1 VARFVLSA
9 SVFLHRDGEILIL
22 KRAGGYAGGGWFVPG
37 GHVEFGETP
46 LAAAVRETEEE
57 AGIALDPDSLSLVGI
72 TTFYPEPDV
81 QRHGVI
87 FVAPCPAEAECVLN
101 EEHVG
106 FRWVTPAYYCRRFLD
121 EERMR
126 ALGIG
131 EDLILTT
138 RETRRVTEAVM
149 RALGIAVQ
157 PGAAPR

>member
-1 VARFVLSA
+1 MPRFVLSA
-9 SVFLHRDGEILIL
+9 SVFLHRYGEILIL

-46 LAAAVRETEEE
+46 LEAAVRETWEE
-57 AGIALDPDSLSLVGI
+57 AAIALDPASLQLVGI
-72 TTFYPEPDV
+72 TTFYPEPDE
-81 QRHGVI
+81 QHHGVI
-87 FVAPCPAEAECVLN
+87 FLAPCPPGAECTLN
-101 EEHVG
+101 EEHTG

-131 EDLILTT
+131 EELIRTT

-149 RALGIAVQ
+149 RALAMGGHAD
-157 PGAAPR
+157 G